1 MTTPNW
7 VRLPDAT
14 PESIVAARGL
24 KKVFTGDLDAPVVT
38 VPYFAASEKV
48 LLRAQIARITADTVL
63 NVKGYL
69 VVNEDD
75 GSIAE
80 PEEFVFPEQSA
91 LLGTSGWMHC
101 IDEMSPSG
109 KGREIPFPSCTCTCS
124 ISFVFYLR

>member
-1 MTTPNW
+1 MLSLLRHAVIVHEKHRANLKLPPQVTNSVTTPNW

-24 KKVFTGDLDAPVVT
+24 KKIFTGDLEAPVVT
-38 VPYFAASEKV
+38 VPYFAAPEKL

-69 VVNEDD
+69 TVSEDD

-80 PEEFVFPEQSA
+80 AEEFVFPDQST
-91 LLGTSGWMHC
+91 LLKPEGWMHC
-101 IDEMSPSG
+101 TE
-109 KGREIPFPSCTCTCS
+109 
-124 ISFVFYLR
+124 